1 MYKIFCYFKEREL
14 AVIPSQGGKHYVF
27 SAVNKSILFSDFQT
41 SSLFLPYMSSEN
53 EFISGTKW
61 KTREIE
67 ESDVI
72 TEELHNLIVWNDDV
86 NTFDW
91 VIESLVDVCGHET
104 IQAEQCALIIH
115 HKGKCGVKKGSFDE
129 LRPQA
134 EALIDRSI
142 QATIDY

>member
-1 MYKIFCYFKEREL
+1 
-14 AVIPSQGGKHYVF
+14 
-27 SAVNKSILFSDFQT
+27 
-41 SSLFLPYMSSEN
+41 MSSEQ
-53 EFISGTKW
+53 EFLPGIQWETLE
-61 KTREIE
+61 REDT
-67 ESDVI
+67 DVI
-72 TEELHNLIVWNDDV
+72 TEDIHNLIVWNDDV

-91 VIESLVDVCGHET
+91 VIESLVEVCGHET

-134 EALIDRSI
+134 EELINRSI

>member
-1 MYKIFCYFKEREL
+1 MNSEQEFLPGKQWKTQERED
-14 AVIPSQGGKHYVF
+14 A
-27 SAVNKSILFSDFQT
+27 
-41 SSLFLPYMSSEN
+41 
-53 EFISGTKW
+53 
-61 KTREIE
+61 
-67 ESDVI
+67 DVI

-104 IQAEQCALIIH
+104 LQAEQCALIIH
-115 HKGKCGVKKGSFDE
+115 YKGKCGVKKGSFDD

-134 EALIDRSI
+134 EELINRSI